1 MDSNYN
7 IKGKYGCWWEGGT
20 GVSPEGN
27 QCGECYPQWED
38 ICPYL
43 KKHKE
48 IEELIDIINDVD
60 DNGYAYDEDGYEI
73 TGYANSRK
81 IAEALYNADYRKQSE
96 NVIELPCKVGAKIW
110 YIDKNYTVQKAEVTS
125 ISIRTTSRHIIAT
138 RYVWETEE
146 TIKLALMFERL
157 NVDYWLTKEEAEN
170 VLAKMKGGAE

>member
-1 MDSNYN
+1 MENLN
-7 IKGKYGCWWEGGT
+7 
-20 GVSPEGN
+20 
-27 QCGECYPQWED
+27 
-38 ICPYL
+38 
-43 KKHKE
+43 KE
-48 IEELIDIINDVD
+48 KQIEEKAIEEMAKVIETTEQIARDAHCGLPSPRM
-60 DNGYAYDEDGYEI
+60 YAKD
-73 TGYANSRK
+73 
-81 IAEALYNADYRKQSE
+81 LYWHGYRKQSE

-170 VLAKMKGGAE
+170 VLAKMKGGAERRNNEKN